1 MEYEMNKENEM
12 RVSQTIDGIA
22 SYGIGNGFWGT
33 LLERCDEEE
42 FDLDDFLFEIW
53 METKDN
59 D

>member
-1 MEYEMNKENEM
+1 MNKENEM